1 MFYFSHPFRRN
12 WMSLAVPLLAITL
25 FVGMTVAI
33 GTMLATTIQIDT
45 ITRNTA
51 TRNTATRNTVY
62 TPPALSLPNMSQNS
76 A

>member
-51 TRNTATRNTVY
+51 TRNTVY
-62 TPPALSLPNMSQNS
+62 TPPSLSLPNMSQNS